1 MNRDFFD
8 IKNVKDLIRLIVF
21 LVVSP
26 VIGIIM
32 LIGMVGTSVGMICMY
47 LKEFIME
54 RFNEQN

>member
-1 MNRDFFD
+1 MLHKKIKNTRDF
-8 IKNVKDLIRLIVF
+8 IELLIFLLI
-21 LVVSP
+21 SP

-32 LIGMVGTSVGMICMY
+32 LIGMIGTSVGMICMY

>member
-1 MNRDFFD
+1 MLHKK
-8 IKNVKDLIRLIVF
+8 IKNTKDFIELLIFLLI
-21 LVVSP
+21 SP

-32 LIGMVGTSVGMICMY
+32 LIGMIGTSVGMICMY